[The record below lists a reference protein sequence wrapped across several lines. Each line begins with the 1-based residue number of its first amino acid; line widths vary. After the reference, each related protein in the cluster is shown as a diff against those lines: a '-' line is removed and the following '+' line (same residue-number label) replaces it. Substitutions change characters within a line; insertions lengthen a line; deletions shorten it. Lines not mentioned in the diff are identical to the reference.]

1 MVGYDLIVKPVL
13 QKDAQSIFVWLPKD
27 EIWYN
32 VFTRER
38 LVGTGEHMEVK
49 VTMDT
54 FGLFARGGSIIPI
67 CNVTE

>member
-1 MVGYDLIVKPVL
+1 MFR
-13 QKDAQSIFVWLPKD
+13 IFVWLPKD

-38 LVGTGEHMEVK
+38 LVGTGAHMEIE

-54 FGLFARGGSIIPI
+54 FGLFARGGSIVPI